1 MTKNKIFILIISGI
15 ISACCGFTRGGCNEF
30 NGIYTINYKD
40 FEKSELD
47 SVYLLKYRK
56 GTNFTELIDSVSIN
70 VDSNSY
76 GRYGFYSDLLI
87 NTDSN
92 FVLMASNDYRVFI
105 KDINRNILI
114 SNITEDEQSCK
125 SCATARK
132 VNNVGIVSL
141 MQDDVNIELP
151 PRSGFLNQITI
162 ER

>member
-40 FEKSELD
+40 FE
-47 SVYLLKYRK
+47 
-56 GTNFTELIDSVSIN
+56 LIDSVRIN
-70 VDSNSY
+70 VDSNNY
-76 GRYGFYSDLLI
+76 NRYGFYSDLLI